1 MTDREKQTE
10 EQQEFEKECTLAQ
23 WRAERDLEQKMMEN
37 DPGYKAWLDL
47 LEEQNDHYRY

>member
-1 MTDREKQTE
+1 MSDAEKRRE
-10 EQQEFEKECTLAQ
+10 EQQEYEKERKLAQ
-23 WRAERDLEQKMMEN
+23 WRAELDLEQKMMEN